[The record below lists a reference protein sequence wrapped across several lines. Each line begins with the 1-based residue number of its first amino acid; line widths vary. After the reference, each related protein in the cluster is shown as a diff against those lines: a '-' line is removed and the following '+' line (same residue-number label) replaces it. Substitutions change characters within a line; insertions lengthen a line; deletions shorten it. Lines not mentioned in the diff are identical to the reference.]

1 MFKKTIIAATA
12 ALAIGSFATPA
23 LAQHGH
29 FGHGGHGGHGF
40 GWGPAVGLGLGLGL
54 AAPYYGG
61 YGYGYD
67 GGYGCYRQRVMTP
80 YGWRVRLICD

>member
-1 MFKKTIIAATA
+1 MLKKTIIAATA

-23 LAQHGH
+23 LAFHGH
-29 FGHGGHGGHGF
+29 FGHGGGHFGHGGF

-67 GGYGCYRQRVMTP
+67 DYGGPGCYRHMTP
-80 YGWRVRLICD
+80 WGWRVVCD